1 MSNNA
6 TSFKENMRTL
16 EKEVLKGDLDSFDQW
31 IVYLNDNYGRMLEAN
46 NSNVNN
52 EIATW
57 TSVSDSRYGMS
68 LLQIAVWGGHPEM
81 VKRVLAVSM
90 DPTVPTN
97 FDIEY
102 RKKKN
107 PAGMINPEIDP
118 FNGKTARGIA
128 DNMLRT
134 IIFTEEEKTRYAQIL
149 NILVNSGAS
158 AKYSRSRGLRGIQN
172 FVTAVLPG
180 VFSGGKR
187 RTYRKKRKAN
197 RRKTRRN

>member
-6 TSFKENMRTL
+6 TAFKENLRTL

-46 NSNVNN
+46 RSNVNN

-57 TSVSDSRYGMS
+57 SSVSDARYGMS
-68 LLQIAVWGGHPEM
+68 LLQIAVWGGHPDM
-81 VKRVLAVSM
+81 VRRVLDVCLYSEM
-90 DPTVPTN
+90 PTK

-107 PAGMINPEIDP
+107 PSGVPNPEIDM

-128 DNMLRT
+128 DIMLST
-134 IIFTEEEKTRYAQIL
+134 APTDEEKGRYTEIL
-149 NILVNSGAS
+149 NILLNTGAS
-158 AKYSRSRGLRGIQN
+158 AKYPRTSGIRGIQR
-172 FVTAVLPG
+172 FVDTVLPG
-180 VFSGGKR
+180 VLSGGRR
-187 RTYRKKRKAN
+187 RTYRKKRKTN

>member
-6 TSFKENMRTL
+6 TAFKENLRTL

-46 NSNVNN
+46 RSNVNN

-57 TSVSDSRYGMS
+57 SSVSDARYGMS
-68 LLQIAVWGGHPEM
+68 SLQIAVWGGHPDM
-81 VKRVLAVSM
+81 VRRVLDVCLYSEM
-90 DPTVPTN
+90 PTK

-107 PAGMINPEIDP
+107 PSGVPNPEIDM

-128 DNMLRT
+128 DIMLST
-134 IIFTEEEKTRYAQIL
+134 APTDEEKGRYTEIL
-149 NILVNSGAS
+149 NILLNTGAS
-158 AKYSRSRGLRGIQN
+158 AKYPRTSGIRGIQR
-172 FVTAVLPG
+172 FVDTVLPG
-180 VFSGGKR
+180 VLSGGRR
-187 RTYRKKRKAN
+187 RTYRKKRKTN

>member
-6 TSFKENMRTL
+6 TSFKENLRTV

-31 IVYLNDNYGRMLEAN
+31 IVYLNDNYRSLLEAKR
-46 NSNVNN
+46 SNVNN

-68 LLQIAVWGGHPEM
+68 LLQIAVWGGHPDM
-81 VKRVLAVSM
+81 VKRVLDVCLYSEM
-90 DPTVPTN
+90 PTKFN
-97 FDIEY
+97 IEY

-107 PAGMINPEIDP
+107 PSGVPNPEIDM

-128 DNMLRT
+128 DIK
-134 IIFTEEEKTRYAQIL
+134 IISAPTDEEKDRYTEIRDIL
-149 NILVNSGAS
+149 QKAGAS
-158 AKYSRSRGLRGIQN
+158 EKYARTQGLQS
-172 FVTAVLPG
+172 FVGAVMPG
-180 VFSGGKR
+180 MFGGGK

-197 RRKTRRN
+197 RRKTRRHK

>member
-1 MSNNA
+1 
-6 TSFKENMRTL
+6 MRTL
-16 EKEVLKGDLDSFDQW
+16 EKEVLKGDIDSFDQW

-81 VKRVLAVSM
+81 VKRVLDVCM

-107 PAGMINPEIDP
+107 PAGMLNPEIDP
-118 FNGKTARGIA
+118 FDGKTAREIA
-128 DNMLRT
+128 DNMLKT
-134 IIFTEEEKTRYAQIL
+134 IIFTEEEKRQYAQIL
-149 NILVNSGAS
+149 NMLVNSQGRRV
-158 AKYSRSRGLRGIQN
+158 KYSRTRGLRGIQN
-172 FVTAVLPG
+172 FVGAVLPG

-187 RTYRKKRKAN
+187 TYRKKRKTN
-197 RRKTRRN
+197 RRKTRRHK

>member
-6 TSFKENMRTL
+6 TAFKENLRTV

-46 NSNVNN
+46 RSNVNN

-68 LLQIAVWGGHPEM
+68 LLQIAVWGGHPDM
-81 VKRVLAVSM
+81 VKRVLDVCLYSEM
-90 DPTVPTN
+90 PTKFN
-97 FDIEY
+97 IEY

-107 PAGMINPEIDP
+107 PSGVPNAEIDP

-128 DNMLRT
+128 DIMLNIAPTDEEKGRYAEIRDILQKAGASEKYART
-134 IIFTEEEKTRYAQIL
+134 QRFQGFFGAVAPGIFT
-149 NILVNSGAS
+149 
-158 AKYSRSRGLRGIQN
+158 
-172 FVTAVLPG
+172 
-180 VFSGGKR
+180 GGK
-187 RTYRKKRKAN
+187 RTYRKKRKTQ
-197 RRKTRRN
+197 RRKTRRNH